1 MKTTR
6 AFWRRAVEEKAIYHL
21 GEEVRN
27 IKKNNDVWEVRT
39 GMNMFSSP
47 VLINCAGAWGDIIAS
62 MMGDYA
68 PVKAEALTMMVTPRL
83 PHFVKPVCGLASGG
97 LSFKQ
102 SPEGTLLIGGG
113 HKGMPDRD
121 NEKAEADPS
130 TMAASA
136 KIATRVF
143 PDLTN
148 INIARVWCGLE
159 GKMPDDIPVIGA
171 SATEEGGYHAFGFC
185 GHGFQL
191 SPIVGK
197 LIAELIVEGSPSLSL
212 DAFSI
217 SRFVKEQN

>member
-1 MKTTR
+1 MKLAIGSTR
-6 AFWRRAVEEKAIYHL
+6 DSKVEAAKEAWEIFSKKVELAPSGETYFVSFDVPTSSPNMPL
-21 GEEVRN
+21 AAEEVMQGAQDRADRLMLQL
-27 IKKNNDVWEVRT
+27 KK
-39 GMNMFSSP
+39 
-47 VLINCAGAWGDIIAS
+47 
-62 MMGDYA
+62 
-68 PVKAEALTMMVTPRL
+68 
-83 PHFVKPVCGLASGG
+83 
-97 LSFKQ
+97 
-102 SPEGTLLIGGG
+102 
-113 HKGMPDRD
+113 
-121 NEKAEADPS
+121 EKAEADPS

-197 LIAELIVEGSPSLSL
+197 LIAELIVEGRPSLSL

-217 SRFVKEQN
+217 SRFARE

>member
-1 MKTTR
+1 
-6 AFWRRAVEEKAIYHL
+6 
-21 GEEVRN
+21 
-27 IKKNNDVWEVRT
+27 
-39 GMNMFSSP
+39 
-47 VLINCAGAWGDIIAS
+47 
-62 MMGDYA
+62 
-68 PVKAEALTMMVTPRL
+68 MMVTPRL

-121 NEKAEADPS
+121 KEKAEADPS

-136 KIATRVF
+136 KIVTRIF
-143 PDLTN
+143 PDLAN

-171 SATEEGGYHAFGFC
+171 SANEEGGYHAFGFC

-217 SRFVKEQN
+217 SRFAREQN